1 MRYESQNDYL
11 MHYRTKG
18 SKNGVRRYQNEDGSL
33 TAEGRDHSGVGDPRR
48 VGGLHDKQ
56 GNKVSVGANIKAG
69 YKNTK
74 GVAKAAFKMLFKKKN
89 NRPEA
94 RGISAKQTDSS
105 ASDTQPQK
113 PKKMN
118 KQNNR
123 DRAKKIVAAVAATSL
138 AAVTAYAVA
147 KKATKM
153 RDDYRAKAK
162 DKASDNFWANIQA
175 SRIHLHAIDEVML
188 DRKDPK
194 RKDTPDWLKTSHIQ
208 EARRSAILRDTTK
221 REYEKNKKISET
233 ATRRDAV
240 KNYVSE
246 KRKQRANEKAYRK
259 NSIEARLK
267 NTSRR

>member
-1 MRYESQNDYL
+1 MLYESDYL

-33 TAEGRDHSGVGDPRR
+33 TAEGRDHYGVGDPRR

-118 KQNNR
+118 KQQKVRKAYNTMGKVLKVGAGVAVATALAYAGSKHIKNKANDLLNKEHSKELRRVMYQHDLLRKNIDSGGYDNKTVNDLLDRHRESTNAKLAGQMKYRDYQRNKNNR
-123 DRAKKIVAAVAATSL
+123 STR
-138 AAVTAYAVA
+138 
-147 KKATKM
+147 
-153 RDDYRAKAK
+153 
-162 DKASDNFWANIQA
+162 
-175 SRIHLHAIDEVML
+175 
-188 DRKDPK
+188 
-194 RKDTPDWLKTSHIQ
+194 
-208 EARRSAILRDTTK
+208 EALRYI
-221 REYEKNKKISET
+221 RGH
-233 ATRRDAV
+233 R
-240 KNYVSE
+240 
-246 KRKQRANEKAYRK
+246 
-259 NSIEARLK
+259 
-267 NTSRR
+267 